1 MGDDLTGKSYRDE
14 LMRADP
20 RPDAEELRRKV
31 AVYHEY
37 YRTYGKA
44 KEAFLD
50 AHADDI
56 EAFQFTDDD
65 PNLGLALAALRA
77 SMYDEPDFL
86 FLVAAGPLEDILRK
100 PDQDILARVLVEA
113 RKSAR
118 FRWMLTGIFLHA
130 IPDVA
135 RPEIVLAIGT
145 MTEAD
150 PMPPR

>member
-1 MGDDLTGKSYRDE
+1 MTGQSYEDE
-14 LMRADP
+14 LIRVNA
-20 RPDAEELRRKV
+20 RPDATELRRKV

-50 AHADDI
+50 DHIDDI
-56 EAFQFTDDD
+56 EAFQFTYDD
-65 PNLGLALAALRA
+65 PDLGLALVALCA

-100 PDQDILARVLVEA
+100 PDQDILARVLAEA
-113 RKSAR
+113 RKNAR

-130 IPDVA
+130 ISDVA
-135 RPEIVLAIGT
+135 RPKIVHAIGT

-150 PMPPR
+150 PIPPR